1 MPCYKYRFQY
11 LRPPWCPVLK
21 CDLPPELVEV
31 VFGYAFQ
38 MDTLA
43 AHQAAVAL
51 LHAQRRSLEQ
61 MIFAT
66 RRQHSMWR
74 DCTRHKVSWEDSMH
88 KTTQNLLRRADEFL
102 KTAVK
107 YLPDPVKIVYR
118 AGHLSRGPSRASRLP
133 RTDHARRRQLL
144 LLITQYYPVLVLRG
158 SLLFYYKVCKNY

>member
-31 VFGYAFQ
+31 VFRYAFQ

-43 AHQAAVAL
+43 AHEAAVAL
-51 LHAQRRSLEQ
+51 LHAQRRSLEK
-61 MIFAT
+61 MIFAN
-66 RRQHSMWR
+66 RRQHAMWR

-118 AGHLSRGPSRASRLP
+118 EPVIYHAAPQEQAPYHGPIMP
-133 RTDHARRRQLL
+133 ED
-144 LLITQYYPVLVLRG
+144 V
-158 SLLFYYKVCKNY
+158 NYFF